1 MSAIIRQER
10 AAPPAHDE
18 DFVLWAEAPETH
30 PFGIEQI
37 LDDDFL
43 R

>member
-10 AAPPAHDE
+10 E

-30 PFGIEQI
+30 PFGIERI